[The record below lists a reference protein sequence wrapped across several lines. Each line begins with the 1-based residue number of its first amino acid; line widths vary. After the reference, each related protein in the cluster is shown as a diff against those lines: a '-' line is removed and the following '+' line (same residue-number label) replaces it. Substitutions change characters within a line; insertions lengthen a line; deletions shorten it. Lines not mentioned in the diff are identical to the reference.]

1 MIAFIVILLILVIA
15 GGIAYYVFTR
25 EKPVVKTKL
34 TPTPKEEP
42 PKPIPL
48 NKEKMDFKVYEKP
61 DCTGRVVRSMSFNS
75 NSIPLDSDFNIKG
88 TMEACCAL
96 GKNTKIKSAKIKISS
111 TDSMNLND
119 MNEDEI
125 KIVFKKCSSDY
136 EFNISPLK

>member
-34 TPTPKEEP
+34 TPKEEP